1 MIKKWVIFSLMAMV
15 GALPAVAMADVNVKA
30 TVDKTKDIKI
40 VERIT
45 IVKDIDIKADIKV
58 KADKA
63 AESQALTNQTNDNN
77 RVCTNCD
84 EKKDTIVNSGNDN
97 KGVLSI
103 NQAAGNMNNQGNAV
117 SIAVDVQVD
126 DSCPG
131 CVPPPKDPAGFAN
144 SQAHVDQKNRGNNV
158 DTVNVLFRNAKI
170 DESINRNTGVAH
182 VNQGTGNMAN
192 QANSLSLAVSLT
204 QGGVALAEADLGQ
217 VNTRNVVRE
226 SDSHGV
232 RGDPDRTFVGIVK
245 KAEILGSVNLN
256 TGVIGVNQSAGNM
269 ANQAN
274 VVSFASTT
282 PAQ

>member
-1 MIKKWVIFSLMAMV
+1 MIKKSIIFSLMAVV
-15 GALPAVAMADVNVKA
+15 GALPAVAMADVNVRA

-40 VERIT
+40 VEKIT

-117 SIAVDVQVD
+117 SIAVDVLVD
-126 DSCPG
+126 DSCPLCNG
-131 CVPPPKDPAGFAN
+131 TTRDPGGFAN
-144 SQAHVDQKNRGNNV
+144 SQAHVDQKNRFNDV
-158 DTVNVLFRNAKI
+158 DTVNVLFRDAKI
-170 DESINRNTGVAH
+170 ENSINRNTGVAH

-217 VNTRNVVRE
+217 VNTGNRVRE
-226 SDSHGV
+226 SDSSGI
-232 RGDPDRTFVGIVK
+232 RGPGFVGIK
-245 KAEILGSVNLN
+245 KQADIVTSVNFN